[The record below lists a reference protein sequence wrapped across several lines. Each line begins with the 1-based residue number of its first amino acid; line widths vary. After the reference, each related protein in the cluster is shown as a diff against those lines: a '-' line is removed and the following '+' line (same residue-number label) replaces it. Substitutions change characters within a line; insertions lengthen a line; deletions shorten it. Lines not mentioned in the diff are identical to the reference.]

1 MINSVRLKD
10 FQSHKDSTFEFI
22 PGVNVITGVSGV
34 GKSSIIRALNYL
46 FTNKKPNGV
55 EYKRRPDAKGFEIEV
70 DIDGHKIHRI
80 KSTKANEYRIDGEVY
95 KDIGITVPDKVFE
108 LSNIKSIKV
117 GTDEFNVQLAKQ
129 FDPHFLMFLPDS
141 AKVKFLNRLS
151 GSHILDIALKETN
164 RDLLELEKEKLKSE
178 NELTGVQATI
188 NNLVDVIEPIKAI
201 VADARVQ
208 YEKLSEDATRLE
220 TLKLAKNHLDLWKQQ
235 KHEFDSIKY
244 ILSKVNIEGFEKAVV
259 RLNDL
264 KTLLKNFKKTYSEAN
279 NVLAAIQKID
289 SIDVSGLESKKE
301 RLDKLRELW
310 YNYRNVE
317 SEMDNLVRQQQ
328 DLDDKIEKQI
338 LTVKLFLESTPVCP
352 TCNSVITSE
361 KIKQIIGELS
371 K

>member
-1 MINSVRLKD
+1 MINSVKLKD

-34 GKSSIIRALNYL
+34 GKSSVIRALNYV

-70 DIDGHKIHRI
+70 KVDGHTIHRV
-80 KSTKANEYRIDGEVY
+80 KSTKANEYHIDDEVY

-108 LSNIKSIKV
+108 VANIKSIKV

-141 AKVKFLNRLS
+141 SKVKFLNRLS

-164 RDLLELEKEKLKSE
+164 KDLLELEKEKLSNE
-178 NELTGVQATI
+178 NELTTVQTTI
-188 NNLVDVIEPIKAI
+188 NNLVEVIDPIKKV

-208 YEKLSEDATRLE
+208 YEQMMEDSKRLE
-220 TLKLAKNHLDLWKQQ
+220 ALKTAKAHLDVWKKQ
-235 KHEFDSIKY
+235 KQEFDSIQY
-244 ILSKVNIEGFEKAVV
+244 ILSRVDIEGFEKAVV
-259 RLNDL
+259 RLNSL
-264 KTLLKNFKKTYSEAN
+264 KEVAKEFKQTYSLAN
-279 NVLAAIQKID
+279 KVYAAIQQID
-289 SIDVSGLESKKE
+289 SLDVTGLEDKKE
-301 RLDKLRELW
+301 RLDKLHELC

-317 SEMDNLVRQQQ
+317 LEMDSVQRQMQ
-328 DLDDKIEKQI
+328 DLDDKIEAQI
-338 LTVKLFLESTPVCP
+338 LTVKLFLENTPVCP
-352 TCNSVITSE
+352 TCNSRITEE
-361 KIKQIIGELS
+361 KIKQIVGELS

>member
-10 FQSHKDSTFEFI
+10 FQSHKDSKFDFV

-34 GKSSIIRALNYL
+34 GKSSVIRALNYV

-70 DIDGHKIHRI
+70 DIDGHKIHRV
-80 KSTKANEYRIDGEVY
+80 KSTKSNEYKIDDESY

-108 LSNIKSIKV
+108 LSNIHSIKV

-164 RDLLELEKEKLKSE
+164 KDLLDLEKERIQSE
-178 NELTGVQATI
+178 NELGQVQATI
-188 NNLVDVIEPIKAI
+188 NNLVEVIDPIKVV

-208 YEKLSEDATRLE
+208 YEQMAEDAKRLE
-220 TLKLAKNHLDLWKQQ
+220 ELKLAKNHLDVWKKQ
-235 KHEFDSIKY
+235 KQEFDSIQY
-244 ILSKVNIEGFEKAVV
+244 VLSKVNIEGFEKAVV

-264 KTLLKNFKKTYSEAN
+264 KTLHNNFKRTYGEAN
-279 NVLAAIQKID
+279 RVLAAIQKID
-289 SIDVSGLESKKE
+289 SLDVTGLEQKKE
-301 RLDKLRELW
+301 RVDKLRELW
-310 YNYRNVE
+310 YNYRDVE
-317 SEMDNLVRQQQ
+317 DEINSVLRKQQ

-338 LTVKLFLESTPVCP
+338 LTVKLFLENTPVCP
-352 TCNSVITSE
+352 TCNSTITKA

>member
-34 GKSSIIRALNYL
+34 GKSSVIRALNYV
-46 FTNKKPNGV
+46 FTNKRPNGV

-70 DIDGHKIHRI
+70 VIDGHKIHRI
-80 KSTKANEYRIDGEVY
+80 KSTKANEYRIDGETY
-95 KDIGITVPDKVFE
+95 KDIGVTVPDKVFE
-108 LSNIKSIKV
+108 MSNIRAIKV

-151 GSHILDIALKETN
+151 GSHILDIALKDTN
-164 RDLLELEKEKLKSE
+164 KDLLEVEKEKLKSE
-178 NELTGVQATI
+178 NELTVVQTTI
-188 NNLVDVIEPIKAI
+188 NNLVEIIDPIKAV

-208 YEKLSEDATRLE
+208 YEKLSEDANRLSD
-220 TLKLAKNHLDLWKQQ
+220 LKVAKSHLDVWKQQ
-235 KHEFDSIKY
+235 KQEFDSIKY
-244 ILSKVNIEGFEKAVV
+244 ILSKVNIDGFEKAVV

-264 KTLLKNFKKTYSEAN
+264 KNLLTNFKKTYGEAN
-279 NVLAAIQKID
+279 RVLAAINKID
-289 SIDVSGLESKKE
+289 LIDVSGLEQKKA
-301 RLDKLRELW
+301 RLDKLHEIW
-310 YNYRNVE
+310 YNYKNVE
-317 SEMDNLVRQQQ
+317 LEMDSLVRQQQ

-338 LTVKLFLESTPVCP
+338 ITVKLFLENTPVCP
-352 TCNSVITSE
+352 TCNSTITKT

>member
-10 FQSHKDSTFEFI
+10 FQSHKDSKFDFI

-34 GKSSIIRALNYL
+34 GKSSVIRALNYV

-70 DIDGHKIHRI
+70 TIDGHKIHRV

-95 KDIGITVPDKVFE
+95 KDIGVTVPDKVFE

-164 RDLLELEKEKLKSE
+164 KDLLEVEKEKLKSE
-178 NELTGVQATI
+178 NELTVVQTTI
-188 NNLVDVIEPIKAI
+188 NNLVEIIDPIKAV

-220 TLKLAKNHLDLWKQQ
+220 ALKLAKNHLDLWKQQ
-235 KHEFDSIKY
+235 KQEFDSIQY

-264 KTLLKNFKKTYSEAN
+264 KTLFNNFTKTYGEAN
-279 NVLAAIQKID
+279 RVFAAIQKID
-289 SIDVSGLESKKE
+289 SIDISELEKRKD
-301 RLDKLRELW
+301 RLDKLREIW

-317 SEMDNLVRQQQ
+317 SEMDSLVKQQQ

-338 LTVKLFLESTPVCP
+338 LTVKLFLENTPVCP
-352 TCNSVITSE
+352 TCNSAITKA
-361 KIKQIIGELS
+361 KINQIIGELS

>member
-220 TLKLAKNHLDLWKQQ
+220 ALKLAKNHLDLWKQQ

-289 SIDVSGLESKKE
+289 SIDVSGLESKKD

-338 LTVKLFLESTPVCP
+338 LTVKLFLESTSVCP